1 MDSTKLIS
9 IAKTTALITF
19 ICGTIILLLF
29 YLTNGAEIG
38 MLGLLYTALMIIINL
53 VVLARLL
60 LLSYR
65 HKIKRHLVL
74 KATGL
79 MLLNI
84 PIFIFYCWIGITLLN
99 TVRITFINTTQK
111 EIDDLKISGCEEKYI
126 PKLSS
131 GQSKTVWV
139 SIPHDCGVEIS
150 YKLNGQTREEDVT
163 GYVTNEGGYIMT
175 FKIGTNQKPY
185 DRDL

>member
-1 MDSTKLIS
+1 MNSIKLIS
-9 IAKTTALITF
+9 NAKTTALITF
-19 ICGTIILLLF
+19 IGGTIIVLLF
-29 YLTNGAEIG
+29 YLSNGAELG
-38 MLGLLYTALMIIINL
+38 MLGLLYTAIMVIINL
-53 VVLARLL
+53 VVLSRLL

-65 HKIKRHLVL
+65 HNIKRYLVL
-74 KATGL
+74 KTTGL

-84 PIFIFYCWIGITLLN
+84 PIFILYCWIGITLLN
-99 TVRITFINTTQK
+99 TVRITFVNSTQA
-111 EIDDLKISGCEEKYI
+111 EIDDLKITGCEEKYI

-131 GQSKTVWV
+131 GQSKTVWI

-150 YKLNGQTREEDVT
+150 YKLNGQTKEEEIT

-185 DRDL
+185 DQDL